1 MAEEE
6 KKSVSE
12 SPGVSPSPKIQ
23 PDSVSDD
30 DEVFAPRDD
39 MNALFFTKEAN
50 GELTNTLNIN
60 TNVKKIIET
69 ANWMERVNTLLKNK
83 IRYAGD
89 IDMVDT
95 LINEGEKIGCKVYNP
110 IMQLFWGSSPSL
122 IKLNKIKELL
132 DNVNK
137 RRKIC
142 ESVFQKTV
150 YYYLPDRLAY
160 NCVKGLAKVLYEC
173 ERYGIFE
180 QDDTF
185 EAYVE
190 RGGYS
195 FAPFALRQLFSA
207 QNYLL
212 DQQIAD
218 ARSPSALTES
228 EARILEER
236 SNIDVEQKDREVTD
250 ENKQIQKTLDQFKN
264 LYRNL
269 YSNPDEPKIKT
280 FVHKKL
286 QKYKLKDRYNKLI
299 ERRFSGTFQ
308 EKKQEVDQIWN
319 ILTNLNNEVARMIP
333 AAKTEAAAKSI
344 IQSNM
349 GSLGGRFSQRR
360 R

>member
-1 MAEEE
+1 
-6 KKSVSE
+6 
-12 SPGVSPSPKIQ
+12 
-23 PDSVSDD
+23 
-30 DEVFAPRDD
+30 
-39 MNALFFTKEAN
+39 MNALFYTKDAN

-69 ANWMERVNTLLKNK
+69 ANWMERVNTLLRNK

-142 ESVFQKTV
+142 ESVIQKTV

-160 NCVKGLAKVLYEC
+160 NCVKGLAKALYEC
-173 ERYGIFE
+173 ERHGIFE
-180 QDDTF
+180 QDDKF

-190 RGGYS
+190 KGGYS
-195 FAPFALRQLFSA
+195 FAPFTLRQLLSA
-207 QNYLL
+207 QNYWRN
-212 DQQIAD
+212 QAIAD
-218 ARSPSALTES
+218 AGSPSPLTES

-236 SNIDVEQKDREVTD
+236 ANMDVEQKDREVTD
-250 ENKQIQKTLDQFKN
+250 ENKQIQETLDQFGN

-269 YSNPDEPKIKT
+269 YSYSNPDEPKIKT

-286 QKYKLKDRYNKLI
+286 QKYKLEDRYNKLI

-319 ILTNLNNEVARMIP
+319 ILANLNNEVTRMITT
-333 AAKTEAAAKSI
+333 AKTDAAAKSI
-344 IQSNM
+344 IQSDV

>member
-1 MAEEE
+1 MVEEE
-6 KKSVSE
+6 KNPGA
-12 SPGVSPSPKIQ
+12 SPPPNIQ
-23 PDSVSDD
+23 PDSVSD

-39 MNALFFTKEAN
+39 MNALFYTKDAN

-69 ANWMERVNTLLKNK
+69 ANWMERVNTLLRNK

-160 NCVKGLAKVLYEC
+160 NCVKGLEKALYEC

-195 FAPFALRQLFSA
+195 FAPFTLRQLLSA
-207 QNYLL
+207 QNYWLN
-212 DQQIAD
+212 QAIAD
-218 ARSPSALTES
+218 AGSPSPLTES

-236 SNIDVEQKDREVTD
+236 ANMDVEQKDREVTD
-250 ENKQIQKTLDQFKN
+250 ENKQIQETLDQFEN
-264 LYRNL
+264 LYRSL
-269 YSNPDEPKIKT
+269 YSYSNPDEPKIKT

-319 ILTNLNNEVARMIP
+319 ILANLNNEVTRMITT
-333 AAKTEAAAKSI
+333 AKTDAAAKSI
-344 IQSNM
+344 IQSDV